1 LGFETV
7 VADGRQAFLTRERFP
22 EADRLVLGWPDSA
35 FAELGLDRATYVCLL
50 SHDPKFD
57 EPALRLA
64 LRSDAAYIGA
74 IGSKKTQA
82 ARRERLLAEGF
93 TAADLAR
100 LHGPIGLPLGGRHPA
115 EIALA
120 IAAELVAVRYGANG
134 ASRG

>member
-1 LGFETV
+1 
-7 VADGRQAFLTRERFP
+7 
-22 EADRLVLGWPDSA
+22 VLGWPDAA

-100 LHGPIGLPLGGRHPA
+100 LHGPIGLPLGGRRPA

-120 IAAELVAVRYGANG
+120 IAAEMVTVRYGANG